1 MEFSSGIYPFSKCS
15 ANTVDSNAGTY
26 EGHAWY
32 NLYTEDPFEA
42 QKPIIIS
49 MEFHF
54 TSEKRTTSIL

>member
-1 MEFSSGIYPFSKCS
+1 MKDMVY
-15 ANTVDSNAGTY
+15 
-26 EGHAWY
+26 
-32 NLYTEDPFEA
+32 LYTEDPFEA